1 MLVLVIIALS
11 GNKNTK
17 NKTYLMNGT
26 ITWSSVDAQGGGSG
40 RRCAMVVTAVDADG

>member
-26 ITWSSVDAQGGGSG
+26 ITWFSVDAQDGGSG
-40 RRCAMVVTAVDADG
+40 RRCAMVVTVDAG